1 MCRYVRVC
9 GNIISKFLVSRF
21 AMAFWDKGNLTAV
34 KIFNTFGARK
44 EERKL
49 ENCQDFLPQ
58 I

>member
-1 MCRYVRVC
+1 MMMCRYVGVC

-49 ENCQDFLPQ
+49 FIYLF
-58 I
+58 IG

>member
-1 MCRYVRVC
+1 MCRYVVC
-9 GNIISKFLVSRF
+9 GNAISKFLASRSS
-21 AMAFWDKGNLTAV
+21 MAFWDKGNLTAV